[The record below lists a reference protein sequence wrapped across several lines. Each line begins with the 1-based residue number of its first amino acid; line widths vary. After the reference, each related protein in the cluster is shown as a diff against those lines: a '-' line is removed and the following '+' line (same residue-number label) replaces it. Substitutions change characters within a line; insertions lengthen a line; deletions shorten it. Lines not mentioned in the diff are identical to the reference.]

1 MAKDV
6 LIYADTLRS
15 PELRHEVP
23 AAITDP
29 FLYAETGGRTVA
41 VVSSLDRE
49 ALLAA
54 RPEADVLAPDELGL
68 DEIVAA
74 ASSIHEVEVELAA
87 RACAQ
92 LGIASAAVPP
102 SFPVGLADRLRADGL
117 TLEPDA
123 ELFTM
128 RRRTKSAAELEG
140 VRRAQRA
147 AEAGMRAAAEMLR
160 AARATA
166 DGNPLELDG
175 EALTAERLREAIR
188 RAFDDAGAASDEI
201 LVAPG
206 PQSAVGHVMGSGP
219 IVAGQPLVIDLW
231 PQDRESA
238 CFADMTRTFVVGEPP
253 EQVARW
259 HALCRE
265 ALERSTA
272 AVRPGVRGR
281 DVYGVACDVFE
292 AAGVPTQRTKPEGE
306 ELRDGFFHS
315 LGHGVGLEVHEAPG
329 LGRIGEPLVA
339 GDVIAIEPGS
349 YRQGFGGVRLEDL
362 VLVTDDGAEVLTD
375 FPYDLAP

>member
-23 AAITDP
+23 ATIADP
-29 FLYAETGGRTVA
+29 FLYAETGGRAVA
-41 VVSSLDRE
+41 VVGSLDRD

-54 RPEADVLAPDELGL
+54 RPEVEVVAPDDLGI

-74 ASSIHEVEVELAA
+74 ASSIHEVEIELAA
-87 RACAQ
+87 RACAR
-92 LGIASAAVPP
+92 LGIARAAVPP
-102 SFPVGLADRLRADGL
+102 NFPVALADRLRADGL
-117 TLEPDA
+117 EIEPDA
-123 ELFTM
+123 DLFTL
-128 RRRTKSAAELEG
+128 RRRAKTAAELEG

-160 AARATA
+160 AARDTG

-175 EALTAERLREAIR
+175 EVLTAERLRDAIR
-188 RAFDDAGAASDEI
+188 HTFDEAGAASDEI

-206 PQSAVGHVMGSGP
+206 AQSAVGHVMGSGP
-219 IVAGQPLVIDLW
+219 ILAGQPLVIDLW
-231 PQDRESA
+231 PQDRASA

-259 HALCRE
+259 HTLCRE

-272 AVRPGVRGR
+272 AVRPGVHGR
-281 DVYGVACDVFE
+281 DVFGVACDVFE
-292 AAGVPTQRTKPEGE
+292 AAGIPTQRTKAQGE
-306 ELRDGFFHS
+306 ELRDGFFHA

-339 GDVIAIEPGS
+339 GDVLAIEPGS
-349 YRQGFGGVRLEDL
+349 YEQGFGGVRLEDL
-362 VLVTDDGAEVLTD
+362 VLVTDDGGEVLTD